1 MLIDVF
7 GIVIPGFCLIV
18 LALAGLVVPLIDL
31 GKELGGSL
39 EHIDGMHALAV
50 GKTNTLLITLLFFSF
65 VVGHL
70 LYRQDPKRPDFR
82 SIKRCWNKI
91 KESGCVRSPQTD
103 CWEYPYGHL
112 EAYLKDRGFTELV
125 ETVTWPGEPFTKPP
139 LERTEEEKSKVR
151 KRSKHFINRIKLSVK
166 HANSRLLL
174 PLLVLILALVVRY
187 TITILPLPASSRDC
201 FCTPSVASD
210 EGGERRECSGRSNV
224 SRALK
229 ARPDGAA
236 KRGVRVAIARR
247 TGDNT
252 ESRPPLTPQS
262 ASQPPP
268 PARSGCRNTGWRRWP
283 SGRAG

>member
-1 MLIDVF
+1 MSESELPSALPVTGKSDVILFIQEMLIDVF

-82 SIKRCWNKI
+82 SIKRCWNEI

-187 TITILPLPASSRDC
+187 TITRFFHYQRVREIVFVLQAWHLTKEASG
-201 FCTPSVASD
+201 ASAP
-210 EGGERRECSGRSNV
+210 GAQTSAGR
-224 SRALK
+224 
-229 ARPDGAA
+229 
-236 KRGVRVAIARR
+236 
-247 TGDNT
+247 
-252 ESRPPLTPQS
+252 
-262 ASQPPP
+262 
-268 PARSGCRNTGWRRWP
+268 
-283 SGRAG
+283 